1 MPGSRARHRPRECG
15 SYRIGDPNATARG
28 GLHLSWKDITRPLT
42 REPTLSTEDL
52 AARIGPEAV
61 AERDQLEPREHRVA
75 NTVDVDERPAAVRGG
90 RTDGRKR
97 RWRQHKIDRREELVD
112 GTLAAIRKRGSNAG
126 MDEIAAEIGVS
137 KTVLYRY
144 FSDKNDLIRATM
156 QRFIELTLM
165 PRVYEAISLD
175 AAEYQ
180 LVRSA
185 MAAYVGTVDEDP
197 EVYRF
202 IMGNGSGQSS
212 LAEFEKLFAEVVSTV
227 IVDKGRERGAKTE
240 GAMLWSYVLVGG
252 IQLATH
258 WWTTDKTMSREE
270 VIDYLTMMAWSAI
283 EGMMRAG
290 GSREIFNAQTHVL
303 PDLNADGTLA

>member
-1 MPGSRARHRPRECG
+1 M
-15 SYRIGDPNATARG
+15 
-28 GLHLSWKDITRPLT
+28 
-42 REPTLSTEDL
+42 
-52 AARIGPEAV
+52 
-61 AERDQLEPREHRVA
+61 
-75 NTVDVDERPAAVRGG
+75 
-90 RTDGRKR
+90 
-97 RWRQHKIDRREELVD
+97 DRREELVD

-144 FSDKNDLIRATM
+144 FSDKNDLVHATM
-156 QRFIELTLM
+156 QRFIETTLM
-165 PRVYEAISLD
+165 PRVYGAINLD
-175 AAEYQ
+175 AAEYD

-185 MAAYVGTVDEDP
+185 LAEYVGTVDEDP

-202 IMGNGSGQSS
+202 IMGNGSGDQSS

-227 IVDKGRERGAKTE
+227 IIDRGRAHGAETE
-240 GAMLWSYVLVGG
+240 GALLWSYVLVGG

-258 WWTTDKTMSREE
+258 WWTTDKTMSRDE

-290 GSREIFNAQTHVL
+290 GSPAKFAQMSHELPPRE
-303 PDLNADGTLA
+303 D